1 MNHQVST
8 TFHQNA
14 KDPSFPRKNRPSPG
28 WPNLVKIKGIVSESP
43 YSGFSLLGEESRPKV
58 EVSAVLLKVLF
69 SRTAKKP

>member
-43 YSGFSLLGEESRPKV
+43 YSGFPLLGEESRPKV